1 MIGVF
6 DIKYY
11 KWAAIIPGFILG
23 DFIGAIAAY
32 FLVQEIVA
40 KRIQNTD
47 YELALLKVCIKLMSS
62 DGSIDKVEIDSV
74 RLYFK
79 RTFGVE
85 RTNQIF
91 RDNKTS
97 KFKNFTLTELSEIL
111 KTNTNPNNFYSILQ
125 FLYYVSAV
133 DGNITIGED
142 EIIHTIGY
150 NLGFTE
156 SRILAIKSQFT
167 KTSYKSAK
175 YDSKTVQ
182 YLNILGLDDKATTSD
197 IKSAYRTLAKELHP
211 DRLTGVSDG
220 IKEMAKEKFL
230 KVQEA
235 YEYLN
240 GRI

>member
-1 MIGVF
+1 VIGVF